1 MVDPRHP
8 DYDPANDPARPVR
21 PGPIERDPADPA
33 HRVDPHRDPRIGS
46 SSRGLAGATIAVAI
60 VLLAVLAFAF
70 MGGGTTDEAALP
82 PGTVAEDP
90 ANPATGA
97 IEPDTAPVDG
107 EAPAGGAAPVDGAA
121 PAGGAPAEQPI
132 QPAPAQ

>member
-8 DYDPANDPARPVR
+8 DYDPANDPSRPVR
-21 PGPIERDPADPA
+21 PGPIERDLADPA
-33 HRVDPHRDPRIGS
+33 HRIDPHRDPRAGY

-82 PGTVAEDP
+82 PGTVTEDP
-90 ANPATGA
+90 ATTGA

-107 EAPAGGAAPVDGAA
+107 QAPVDGAAPVDGTAPVDGAA
-121 PAGGAPAEQPI
+121 PAEQPA

>member
-8 DYDPANDPARPVR
+8 DYDPATDPTRPVR
-21 PGPIERDPADPA
+21 PGPIDRDLTDPA
-33 HRVDPHRDPRIGS
+33 HRIDPYNDPRIGS

-90 ANPATGA
+90 NNPATGA
-97 IEPDTAPVDG
+97 IVPDEPVEPAPPAA
-107 EAPAGGAAPVDGAA
+107 EPAPADGSAPIDGT
-121 PAGGAPAEQPI
+121 APAEQP
-132 QPAPAQ
+132 APAQ